1 MGLCV
6 SGFLADIILNKVD
19 QRINDLF
26 SKHISTYVRFVDDIV
41 SSVEESVIPQV
52 IQEMNQSYPCL
63 KYTVETANQEGVLIY
78 LDMQLKIEGTK
89 IVNRHYVKV
98 TQTDRTV
105 NFNSAQPAHVKT
117 AVLKNEVKRVYGNSS
132 KEEDFQ
138 DEVPRIKA
146 KYIKNGYPNK
156 MVNKL
161 VNLNWIKKGKNSFKL
176 EKIVFLPY
184 IPGIFERT
192 KNVLKTYQI
201 TVVAKKQTSLFDM
214 YKYTGCSA

>member
-1 MGLCV
+1 
-6 SGFLADIILNKVD
+6 
-19 QRINDLF
+19 
-26 SKHISTYVRFVDDIV
+26 
-41 SSVEESVIPQV
+41 
-52 IQEMNQSYPCL
+52 MNQSYPCL
-63 KYTVETANQEGVLIY
+63 KYTVERANQEGVLIY